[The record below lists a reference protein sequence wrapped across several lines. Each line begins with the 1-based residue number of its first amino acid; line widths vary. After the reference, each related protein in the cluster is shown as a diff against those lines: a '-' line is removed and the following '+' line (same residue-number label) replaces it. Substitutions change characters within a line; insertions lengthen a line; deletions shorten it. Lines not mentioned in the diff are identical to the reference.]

1 MVTLKLIRY
10 SLWMVLFPL
19 GTFYFLY
26 YVVFNQNKDMLGWCG
41 IAAVVAA
48 NVVIAAYV
56 MMAWEEDKEDIKL
69 RRENDIASGKVA
81 KTD

>member
-1 MVTLKLIRY
+1 
-10 SLWMVLFPL
+10 
-19 GTFYFLY
+19 
-26 YVVFNQNKDMLGWCG
+26 
-41 IAAVVAA
+41 
-48 NVVIAAYV
+48 V